1 MNEPRMKVSAY
12 TDDEVRTAAAFL
24 KTWPGS
30 PFALFMTA
38 LEDLARKRAPVAACE
53 SWCGRQW
60 LDDSVFPEGGARL
73 DENVFL
79 RHDTGGP
86 WVYCTKDCR
95 DAGRPLNPAS
105 PPAAPPVDDV
115 ELPADRFDCAECGNG
130 VKVDEDGCCVHCGED
145 AVAVIGR
152 RYAHLDAGPAAP
164 PVRQGGAWKSLGN
177 GEAIAPPFG
186 LIRQCSDCGCLVAGG
201 QTECGFHLKKAAPP
215 PPPPLVRQGEEHVC
229 KCENEPCP
237 KCGGGPEG
245 EWSEGSEVKCADC
258 GALLVVAN
266 IEPCQGR
273 STFELASTD
282 EEGHDYWDEPPP
294 PVNGGPL
301 VPEGFRL
308 GDGWRVYVGIHLCLH
323 TMECGRRAGFAMV
336 SGTAKR
342 VCIEHAVEA
351 VALVPVEPPG
361 EREQP
366 AEPSARILSN
376 QDSVRATFAEPSAP
390 PGFRVVG
397 RSGPRVT
404 AKGKMVKEARLMSGA
419 QAPARWAAAVCP
431 SEYPGDGG
439 AWNAGCYDI
448 LEPIVEPPAPPP
460 VELAKCMCG
469 DPTYDATHRT
479 DGPCFI
485 PVKLTRRPAEPAKGT
500 LSDLLRALYGGTL
513 SGRKFAEQAR
523 DLETRLATAEQCWAA
538 ALESETAWTVRA
550 RDLETKLATA
560 KKERDNAW
568 EESRK
573 LRDHIATRDARIKD
587 LEDSAAALGAR
598 ANAAEHDEKVIRQ
611 RERLAERER
620 CLEIVETYEPRR
632 ECPADW
638 SYQGALSVVAARI
651 GEGK

>member
-1 MNEPRMKVSAY
+1 MSDKCPLCPDCNRTLGEMNSRLA
-12 TDDEVRTAAAFL
+12 
-24 KTWPGS
+24 
-30 PFALFMTA
+30 A
-38 LEDLARKRAPVAACE
+38 LEDLARKRAPVATRVPPPLRTMVA
-53 SWCGRQW
+53 
-60 LDDSVFPEGGARL
+60 GGVATTETREDRIAEEIEHAL
-73 DENVFL
+73 NRHSRENVSGTPDFIL
-79 RHDTGGP
+79 SELLMGCLG
-86 WVYCTKDCR
+86 VYEKAIQRREDWH
-95 DAGRPLNPAS
+95 GRPINTCAHVAPGS
-105 PPAAPPVDDV
+105 P
-115 ELPADRFDCAECGNG
+115 
-130 VKVDEDGCCVHCGED
+130 
-145 AVAVIGR
+145 
-152 RYAHLDAGPAAP
+152 PAAP
-164 PVRQGGAWKSLGN
+164 PVRQGEEPPRGAHDATCAGLKRTDRNNACNCIVGRVVPSLTTT
-177 GEAIAPPFG
+177 
-186 LIRQCSDCGCLVAGG
+186 Q
-201 QTECGFHLKKAAPP
+201 
-215 PPPPLVRQGEEHVC
+215 
-229 KCENEPCP
+229 
-237 KCGGGPEG
+237 
-245 EWSEGSEVKCADC
+245 
-258 GALLVVAN
+258 
-266 IEPCQGR
+266 
-273 STFELASTD
+273 
-282 EEGHDYWDEPPP
+282 PPP

-301 VPEGFRL
+301 VEAAARIATGMGL
-308 GDGWRVYVGIHLCLH
+308 
-323 TMECGRRAGFAMV
+323 
-336 SGTAKR
+336 AKPGSVVTESHVTR
-342 VCIEHAVEA
+342 EH
-351 VALVPVEPPG
+351 PVDPPG
-361 EREQP
+361 EREPDCYLCETGFPLQDGVDHIGTQRLGMIPTTRCRKVPPEQP
-366 AEPSARILSN
+366 AEPSARLTQEQVNEIAAE
-376 QDSVRATFAEPSAP
+376 VRADFREAVRETEEMAARLNARSEQRAAEPSAP

-460 VELAKCMCG
+460 
-469 DPTYDATHRT
+469 
-479 DGPCFI
+479 
-485 PVKLTRRPAEPAKGT
+485 AEPAKGT
-500 LSDLLRALYGGTL
+500 LSDLLRSLYGGTL

-598 ANAAEHDEKVIRQ
+598 AIAAEHDEKVIRQ